1 MRNAISI
8 ILALGAF
15 NMIDAQAQG
24 SKPTIVLVHGAFADA
39 SGWSDVIDRLQKRG
53 YNAVA
58 VQIPLSDL
66 ATDVTTTKRLV
77 DAQPGDVVLV
87 GHSYG
92 GAVISGASAGD
103 SKVKALVYISAFA
116 PDANEPVGAIG
127 AKYPEPP
134 LNKALVPDAA
144 GFAYIDTA
152 KFHDAFAADLPVAKT
167 RIMAVTQKPL
177 STRVFNE
184 SNPGAGWKTI
194 PSWFLVAKQDHA
206 INPDVERFYAK
217 RANSKTHEVESS
229 HVSFLSHPDVVTNLI
244 IEAAISVTPK

>member
-1 MRNAISI
+1 MRAKEHGSSMPLALLAAPRPTHQLDQSMRNIIAT
-8 ILALGAF
+8 ILALAALNGLG
-15 NMIDAQAQG
+15 AQARG
-24 SKPTIVLVHGAFADA
+24 AKPTIVLVHGAFADA
-39 SGWSDVIDRLQKRG
+39 SGWSDVIDRLQKQG

-58 VQIPLSDL
+58 VQNPLSSL
-66 ATDVTTTKRLV
+66 ATDVETTKRLV

-127 AKYPEPP
+127 AKYPAPL
-134 LNKALVPDAA
+134 LNKSLVVDSA

-152 KFHDAFAADLPVAKT
+152 KFHASFAADLPVAKT

-177 STRVFNE
+177 STGVFKE
-184 SNPGAGWKTI
+184 SNSGAGWKTI
-194 PSWFLVAKQDHA
+194 RSWFLV
-206 INPDVERFYAK
+206 
-217 RANSKTHEVESS
+217 SK
-229 HVSFLSHPDVVTNLI
+229 
-244 IEAAISVTPK
+244 